1 MSDAY
6 TAQPIAVVAK
16 LIGVTERTIRNWIVE
31 RTDRP
36 WLETSGE
43 GSLVV
48 PADAYEYGLKYSPR
62 SRGLK
67 PPPGYKSAVSAG
79 VCTTKSGHRVDP
91 KIMEALG
98 GQDPEDLEP
107 DELNYRL
114 CLAGIDEGRCRVIT
128 QAVRAKQN
136 KKSID
141 LKAGKTFTSDETVD
155 MLRGY
160 GKLFVDEVDAGATA
174 YASKLLAWIR
184 KDLGADLVAAN
195 AAALQLL
202 ENHFREEFG
211 NGLLAKMKGRVDD
224 AVNGVKALE
233 FAQASAEASK

>member
-1 MSDAY
+1 MNDAR
-6 TAQPIAVVAK
+6 TAQPIAEVAK
-16 LIGVTERTIRNWIVE
+16 LIGVTERTIRNWITE

-36 WLETSGE
+36 WLDTEGE

-48 PADAYEYGLKYSPR
+48 PVDAYEYGKKYSPR
-62 SRGLK
+62 SRGLR
-67 PPPGYKSAVSAG
+67 PPPGYGETAAA

-91 KIMEALG
+91 KIMEALAG
-98 GQDPEDLEP
+98 EDPEDLEP
-107 DELNYRL
+107 DDLNYRL

-141 LKAGKTFTSDETVD
+141 LRAGKTFTSDETVD
-155 MLRGY
+155 MLRSY
-160 GKLFVDEVDAGATA
+160 GKLFVDEVDTGATT
-174 YASKLLAWIR
+174 YTLKLLAWIR
-184 KDLGADLVAAN
+184 KDLGVDLIEKN

-202 ENHFREEFG
+202 ENHFRVEFG
-211 NGLLAKMKGRVDD
+211 NDVLTRMRGRVDD

-233 FAQASAEASK
+233 FAPSTAEASK

>member
-1 MSDAY
+1 MNDAR

-16 LIGVTERTIRNWIVE
+16 LIGVTERTIRNWVAE

-36 WLETSGE
+36 WLETQGE

-48 PADAYEYGLKYSPR
+48 PAEAYEYGKKYSPR

-67 PPPGYKSAVSAG
+67 PPPGHDTEPTAG
-79 VCTTKSGHRVDP
+79 VCKTKSGLVVEQ
-91 KIMEALG
+91 KIMDALDG
-98 GQDPEDLEP
+98 RDPNEFEP
-107 DELNYRL
+107 DDLNYRL
-114 CLAGIDEGRCRVIT
+114 SLAGIEVERCRAIT
-128 QAVRAKQN
+128 QAVRAMQN

-141 LKAGKTFTSDETVD
+141 LRAGKTFTSDETVD

-174 YASKLLAWIR
+174 YATKLLAWIR
-184 KDLGADLVAAN
+184 KDLGADLAEKN

-211 NGLLAKMKGRVDD
+211 NDLLSKLRGRVEDT
-224 AVNGVKALE
+224 VNGVKALE
-233 FAQASAEASK
+233 FAPVEASK